1 MDRSN
6 CPDALWA
13 DLPDDPSQAL
23 AYHYGML
30 LGAAD
35 LRTEQGY
42 HVGKQRRHART
53 LHGQGVAQG
62 FDVVRD
68 GDELRVSPGLALDAR
83 GRELALGER
92 YCVSLP
98 AWWKANRD
106 LPEFAAQKAL
116 DVVTLQL
123 ELRIGHLLCCE
134 RPVPAIAPTC
144 QGDSGPP
151 LTPSRLAES
160 ARLDLIDASSL
171 PTPSHGVPGPDL
183 PLYALLGLT
192 SSLPAGDTDVTWALD
207 ARAAIAAAAPA
218 DRPALA
224 LAALDRGIAVSTAR
238 LDAAATPD
246 EAGLPLAR
254 IHDLVLKRSGD
265 DSYQVDSVRVELLDR
280 PALLSTGTLQR
291 LLAALLATSP
301 LVATPVLPPPAPA
314 PVPAPPAAPPA
325 PLPFVTAAVSSAE
338 RLTLTLAEAVHSGSV
353 QPTAFSVAELDD
365 THGWRSF
372 SVRHVDVEAGGN
384 RVLLTL
390 GHPPSERLLRV
401 VIDLAGRKPVLAASG
416 AELDA
421 RYRNAFMLNL

>member
-1 MDRSN
+1 MDHSN

-13 DLPDDPSQAL
+13 DLPEDPSQAL

-42 HVGKQRRHART
+42 HVGKARRHART
-53 LHGQGVAQG
+53 LHGQGVVQG
-62 FDVVRD
+62 YDVVLD
-68 GDELRVSPGLALDAR
+68 GDELRVSAGLAIDAR

-98 AWWKANRD
+98 AWWKAHRD
-106 LPEFAAQKAL
+106 LPEFAAQKLL

-144 QGDSGPP
+144 QGEAGSP
-151 LTPSRLAES
+151 LAPSRFAES
-160 ARLDLIDASSL
+160 ARLDLVDASSL
-171 PTPSHGVPGPDL
+171 TDPSHGVPDPER
-183 PLYALLGLT
+183 PLYALLGLAG
-192 SSLPAGDTDVTWALD
+192 SLPPGDPAVDWALN
-207 ARAAIAAAAPA
+207 ARSSIAAADPA

-224 LAALDRGIAVSTAR
+224 LAALDRGIAVATSR
-238 LDAAATPD
+238 LDAATAPGD
-246 EAGLPLAR
+246 EDLPLAR
-254 IHDLVLKRSGD
+254 IRDLVLQRSGD
-265 DSYQVDSVRVELLDR
+265 DSYQVTGGSVEILDR
-280 PALLSTGTLQR
+280 PALLATGTLQR

-301 LVATPVLPPPAPA
+301 LVAAPVLPPAPA
-314 PVPAPPAAPPA
+314 PAPTPPAAPPA
-325 PLPFVTAAVSSAE
+325 PRPFVTAAVSNAE
-338 RLTLTLAEAVHSGSV
+338 RLTLTLAEAVHGGSV
-353 QPTAFSVAELDD
+353 QPIAFSIAELDD

-372 SVRHVDVEAGGN
+372 SVRHVDVEAGGT
-384 RVLLTL
+384 RLMLTL
-390 GHPPSERLLRV
+390 GHAPVEKLMRI

>member
-42 HVGKQRRHART
+42 HVGKARRHART
-53 LHGQGVAQG
+53 LHGQGVVQG
-62 FDVVRD
+62 FGVTLD
-68 GDELRVSPGLALDAR
+68 GDELRVSAGLALDAR

-98 AWWKANRD
+98 AWWKAHRD
-106 LPEFAAQKAL
+106 LPEFAAQKLL
-116 DVVTLQL
+116 DMVTLQL
-123 ELRIGHLLCCE
+123 ELRVGHLLCCE

-144 QGDSGPP
+144 QGEGGSP
-151 LTPSRLAES
+151 LAPSRFAES
-160 ARLDLIDASSL
+160 ARLDLVDASAL
-171 PTPSHGVPGPDL
+171 TDPSHVPGPER
-183 PLYALLGLT
+183 PLYALLGLAEA
-192 SSLPAGDTDVTWALD
+192 LPPGDADVDWALN
-207 ARAAIAAAAPA
+207 ARSSIAAADPA

-224 LAALDRGIAVSTAR
+224 LAALDQGIAVSTAR
-238 LDAAATPD
+238 LEAAATPAD
-246 EAGLPLAR
+246 EDLPLAR
-254 IHDLVLKRSGD
+254 IHDLVLKRTGD
-265 DSYQVDSVRVELLDR
+265 DSYQVDGGSVEILDR
-280 PALLSTGTLQR
+280 PALLATGTIQR

-301 LVATPVLPPPAPA
+301 LVAAPVLPPAAPAPA
-314 PVPAPPAAPPA
+314 PPPAAPPA
-325 PLPFVTAAVSSAE
+325 PAPFVTAAVSNAE
-338 RLTLTLAEAVHSGSV
+338 RLTLTLAEAVHGGSV

-372 SVRHVDVEAGGN
+372 SVRHVDVEAGGT
-384 RVLLTL
+384 RLLLTL
-390 GHPPSERLLRV
+390 GHAPVEKLMRI

>member
-53 LHGQGVAQG
+53 LHGQGVVQG
-62 FDVVRD
+62 FDVVLQ
-68 GDELRVSPGLALDAR
+68 GNELRVSAGLALDAR

-98 AWWKANRD
+98 AWWKAHRD
-106 LPEFAAQKAL
+106 LPEFAAQKLL

-144 QGDSGPP
+144 QGDGGSP

-160 ARLDLIDASSL
+160 ARLDLVDASSL
-171 PTPSHGVPGPDL
+171 SEPAHGVPGPEL
-183 PLYALLGLT
+183 PLYALLGLAGA
-192 SSLPAGDTDVTWALD
+192 LPAGDAGVDWAVN

-238 LDAAATPD
+238 LDAAAPPD
-246 EAGLPLAR
+246 EADLPLAR
-254 IHDLVLKRSGD
+254 VHDLVLKRVGD
-265 DSYQVDSVRVELLDR
+265 DDYQVDSGEVELLDR
-280 PALLSTGTLQR
+280 PALLATGTLQR

-301 LVATPVLPPPAPA
+301 LVASPVLPPPSPAPA
-314 PVPAPPAAPPA
+314 PLPPALPAPQ
-325 PLPFVTAAVSSAE
+325 PFVTAAVSSAE
-338 RLTLTLAEAVHSGSV
+338 RLTLTLAEAVHGGSV
-353 QPTAFSVAELDD
+353 QPTAFSVAEFDE

-372 SVRHVDVEAGGN
+372 SVRHTDVEAGGT
-384 RVLLTL
+384 RLLLTL
-390 GHPPSERLLRV
+390 GHPPRERLVRI
-401 VIDLAGRKPVLAASG
+401 VIDLAGRKPLLAASG

>member
-42 HVGKQRRHART
+42 HVGKARRHART
-53 LHGQGVAQG
+53 LHGQGVVQG
-62 FDVVRD
+62 FQVTLD
-68 GDELRVSPGLALDAR
+68 GDELKVSAGLALDAR

-98 AWWKANRD
+98 AWWKAHRD
-106 LPEFAAQKAL
+106 LPEFAAQKLL

-134 RPVPAIAPTC
+134 RPVPAVAPTC
-144 QGDSGPP
+144 QGEDGSP
-151 LTPSRLAES
+151 LMPSRFVES
-160 ARLDLIDASSL
+160 ARLDLVDASGL
-171 PTPSHGVPGPDL
+171 TEPSHGVPDAER
-183 PLYALLGLT
+183 PLYALLGLAAQ
-192 SSLPAGDTDVTWALD
+192 LPPGDADVEGALN
-207 ARAAIAAAAPA
+207 ARSTIAAADPA

-224 LAALDRGIAVSTAR
+224 LAALDRGIAVGTAR
-238 LDAAATPD
+238 LDAAALPGD
-246 EAGLPLAR
+246 DGLPLAR
-254 IHDLVLKRSGD
+254 LRDLVLKRSGD
-265 DSYQVDSVRVELLDR
+265 DAYQVTGGRVEILDR
-280 PALLSTGTLQR
+280 PALLSTATLQR

-301 LVATPVLPPPAPA
+301 LVAAPVLPPPAPA
-314 PVPAPPAAPPA
+314 PAPTPPAAPPA
-325 PLPFVTAAVSSAE
+325 PLPFVTAAVSNAE
-338 RLTLTLAEAVHSGSV
+338 RLTLTLAEAVHGGSV

-372 SVRHVDVEAGGN
+372 SVRHVDVEAGGT
-384 RVLLTL
+384 RLLLTL
-390 GHPPSERLLRV
+390 GHAPVEKLMRI